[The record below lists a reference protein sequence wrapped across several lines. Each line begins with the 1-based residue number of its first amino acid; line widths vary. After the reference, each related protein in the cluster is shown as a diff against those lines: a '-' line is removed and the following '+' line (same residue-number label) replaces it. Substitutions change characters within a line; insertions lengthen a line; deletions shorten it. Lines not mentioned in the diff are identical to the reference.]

1 MPGEDTTTSQVGS
14 VSVTAALPRTGG
26 DQPLTAACVSPDKDR
41 QTVFIT
47 LTVISLVGC
56 FLFFLLRKP
65 DPDPAPSEAT
75 EGLLQADQLD
85 SIEGSR

>member
-1 MPGEDTTTSQVGS
+1 M
-14 VSVTAALPRTGG
+14 
-26 DQPLTAACVSPDKDR
+26 SPDKDR

-65 DPDPAPSEAT
+65 DPDPAPTEAT
-75 EGLLQADQLD
+75 ESLLQGDTMD
-85 SIEGSR
+85 SMEGSR